1 MNGAHGFLFTFF
13 NSSWKKFKTQFFWVR
28 PNPVYS
34 DNKHLFYKL
43 NNKTTEF
50 HLYWRD
56 IVIIDKFLRRMNIKE
71 VLDFPYS
78 GDIEGSLTMRLK
90 LSAKERKKMI
100 NALNGKNPTTTA
112 KLGIIKILQQK
123 IIDHEKLIS
132 AKSVENEK
140 LFPDMENLNKKFNEA
155 MKDLVESRKTTTT
168 LNNQLLIK
176 EKKKVS
182 TLKTTTMLDEEKK
195 KVSTQKTTLDQAFMI

>member
-1 MNGAHGFLFTFF
+1 MIRHLRL
-13 NSSWKKFKTQFFWVR
+13 KFVD
-28 PNPVYS
+28 V
-34 DNKHLFYKL
+34 
-43 NNKTTEF
+43 
-50 HLYWRD
+50 
-56 IVIIDKFLRRMNIKE
+56 E
-71 VLDFPYS
+71 V
-78 GDIEGSLTMRLK
+78 RLK